1 MEHRDVRELSEDVDG
16 MYEMSCPGHQKKT
29 KRVLGNKKHMRLKI
43 LIWQVWEW
51 TRIYTIYDIE

>member
-43 LIWQVWEW
+43 LIGRFGNGQEYIGFM
-51 TRIYTIYDIE
+51 T